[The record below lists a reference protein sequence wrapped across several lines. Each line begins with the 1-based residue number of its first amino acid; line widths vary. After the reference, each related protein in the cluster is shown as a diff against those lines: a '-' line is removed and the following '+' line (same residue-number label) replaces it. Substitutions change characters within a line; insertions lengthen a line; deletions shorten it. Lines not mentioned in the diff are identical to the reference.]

1 MVTSHTIC
9 YVLIILVVVGSRS
22 NHVSSLECGSVNIV
36 RDLMRGGNAV
46 LRNEWPFIV
55 AVYEVNPVRY
65 ICGGTLI
72 SNRHILTAA
81 HCIHRRHSNVK
92 LSADDIKVRLGA
104 YNLTVESE
112 IGTVNRNVSAIY
124 VNPDWK
130 PNADRFDADL
140 AILVVSDNV
149 TFSIYIQPIC
159 IPTNDVVIDG
169 AVIDVNGIVVGW
181 GLADDTHHE
190 DIPRK
195 IVATALTNSLCYR
208 SEPSIVKSTS
218 FRSFCARGQD
228 GTPNKGDSGGGFFV
242 LSKSTWVQYGIV
254 SAIHTSTEQF
264 SIYTN
269 LKAFKRFI
277 VETVTETGGEV
288 GESTMK
294 VHLTCTYSNSDDGN
308 YTCHFNNLE
317 VRYEHNEIDQVGGV
331 HVTGNGNENVGSIEF
346 NSGFMFTLPDG
357 LGRVFENVKIIRIGN
372 SNSSLGLRR
381 IWRSSLQNLRD
392 LLVLDVKRNEI
403 ELLDEDCLWDLPSL
417 EIFRLV
423 DNELK
428 ELHELTFDKNKQLTE
443 VHLSGNKL
451 ETLPKRLFASNHL
464 LKYIDLENNS
474 LRTIDEQIFM
484 MNRRVLI
491 IDLSSNR
498 LESLPRDLFTNNL
511 LLSSLSLYN
520 NSLITIDEQMFHR
533 NLLLDSVYLSANRLI
548 DLPKNLFRNCELLE
562 KVFLDQNS
570 LTSIDETLFDKN
582 VMLTT
587 IYISSNR
594 LEYLPKDLFKN
605 NLALQSLA
613 AGNNIFRTLDEHIFE
628 MNEEIRQ
635 INYAF
640 CRLENLPRDLLKY
653 KFLLRTVNF
662 GSNYLTEIPEP
673 IFDTILL
680 LRTVFL
686 NFNKLQS
693 LPKSLFR
700 SNVLLRSVFLDNN
713 RLKMLD
719 EKTFEKNVK
728 LKAVSLGS
736 NRLEYLP
743 KNLFKNNLDIVSVNI
758 SDNCLLHIDEDLFA
772 TNFNLKYVAISSN
785 RLESLP
791 TALFRNNSR
800 LKIIGIHNNSL
811 VTINESIFET
821 NVRLTYVGLSTNHLV
836 ALPQNLFKNN
846 LLLEEVSLFGNSLK
860 TIDERIFAMNPNL
873 KTVLLTSNQLEYL
886 PRNLFS
892 SNALLEEVNFKRNLL
907 RIVDVDFTQLG
918 HINVIEMSNNT
929 CIDAIYSNKVDASKF
944 FSNHY
949 RNVTKFQELLN
960 TNCSLTDIEN
970 NGVHLSKLSSSLYEE
985 VSNNVIIPVE
995 HNH

>member
-1 MVTSHTIC
+1 MNCGTNRPGLLFHDFAHRMATSHTIN
-9 YVLIILVVVGSRS
+9 YVLIILVAVAFRD
-22 NHVSSLECGSVNIV
+22 HACSLECGSVYIV

-55 AVYEVNPVRY
+55 AVYEVNPIKY

-112 IGTVNRNVSAIY
+112 IGTVNRNISAVF

-130 PNADRFDADL
+130 PDADRFDADL
-140 AILVVSDNV
+140 AILVLSENV

-169 AVIDVNGIVVGW
+169 AVIDVNGTVVGW
-181 GLADDTHHE
+181 GLADDTRHE
-190 DIPRK
+190 EVPRK

-242 LSKSTWVQYGIV
+242 LSKSSWVQYGIV
-254 SAIHTSTEQF
+254 SAIHASTKQF

-277 VETVTETGGEV
+277 VETVTETGGEI

-294 VHLTCTYSNSDDGN
+294 VHLNCTYSNSDDGN
-308 YTCHFNNLE
+308 YTCSFNKLE
-317 VRYEHNEIDQVGGV
+317 VRYEHNEIDKVDGV
-331 HVTGNGNENVGSIEF
+331 HGTGNGNENVGSIEF

-357 LGRVFENVKIIRIGN
+357 LGRVFENVKTIRIGN

-381 IWRSSLQNLRD
+381 IWRSSLTNLKG

-443 VHLSGNKL
+443 VHLSGNRL
-451 ETLPKRLFASNHL
+451 ETLPKRLFASNQL
-464 LKYIDLENNS
+464 LNYIDLENNS
-474 LRTIDEQIFM
+474 LRIIDEQIFM
-484 MNRRVLI
+484 MNRHVLI

-498 LESLPRDLFTNNL
+498 LESLPRDLFKHNFF
-511 LLSSLSLYN
+511 LSSLSLYN
-520 NSLITIDEQMFHR
+520 NSLTTIDEQMFHR
-533 NLLLDSVYLSANRLI
+533 NLRLDKVYLSANRLI
-548 DLPKNLFRNCELLE
+548 ELPKNLFRSCELLE
-562 KVFLDQNS
+562 QVFLDQNS

-594 LEYLPKDLFKN
+594 LEYLPKNMFKN
-605 NLALQSLA
+605 NSALQLLA
-613 AGNNIFRTLDEHIFE
+613 VGNNMFRTLDENIFQ

-635 INYAF
+635 INFAF
-640 CRLENLPRDLLKY
+640 CRLEYLPSDLLKN
-653 KFLLRTVNF
+653 KFFIRSVNF
-662 GSNYLTEIPEP
+662 GSNSLTEIPEP
-673 IFDTILL
+673 IFHRILL
-680 LRTVFL
+680 LRTVL
-686 NFNKLQS
+686 LQFNKLES

-700 SNVLLRSVFLDNN
+700 NNALLQDVFVDNN
-713 RLKMLD
+713 RLKTLD
-719 EKTFEKNVK
+719 EKTFERNLK
-728 LKAVSLGS
+728 LKVVSLGS
-736 NRLEYLP
+736 NRLEHLP
-743 KNLFKNNLDIVSVNI
+743 QNLFTNNLDIVSVNI
-758 SDNCLLHIDEDLFA
+758 SDNCLLYIDADLFA
-772 TNFNLKYVAISSN
+772 TNLNLKYVGISSN

-791 TALFRNNSR
+791 TPLFRNNSR
-800 LKIIGIHNNSL
+800 LKIIDIHNNSL
-811 VTINESIFET
+811 ATIDESIFET

-836 ALPQNLFKNN
+836 ALPKNLFKNN
-846 LLLEEVSLFGNSLK
+846 LVLERISLFGNSLK

-886 PRNLFS
+886 PSNLFN
-892 SNALLEEVNFKRNLL
+892 SNALLEEVHFKRNLL
-907 RIVDVDFTQLG
+907 RIVDIDFKQLG

-929 CIDAIYSNKVDASKF
+929 CIDAIYSNKVDTSKYF
-944 FSNHY
+944 TNHF
-949 RNVTKFQELLN
+949 RNVTKFQELLK
-960 TNCSLTDIEN
+960 TNCSLT
-970 NGVHLSKLSSSLYEE
+970 
-985 VSNNVIIPVE
+985 
-995 HNH
+995 